1 MFLRVAVLVFLF
13 LFLARIRFPR
23 TKSIAAIIRSAYGDK
38 ILKMVRKLEKL
49 DFKLRKSKLDI
60 KFLCKCENNV
70 IPNFLCFRT
79 ANKNLTDSNT
89 YKQCQK
95 SVYLTEIDMKRS
107 HLRVLQKDFSFLR
120 KELQSV

>member
-1 MFLRVAVLVFLF
+1 
-13 LFLARIRFPR
+13 
-23 TKSIAAIIRSAYGDK
+23 
-38 ILKMVRKLEKL
+38 MVRKLEKL

-60 KFLCKCENNV
+60 TFLCKCENNV

-79 ANKNLTDSNT
+79 ANKKLTDSNT

-95 SVYLTEIDMKRS
+95 SVHLTEIDMKRS
-107 HLRVLQKDFSFLR
+107 YLRVLQKEFSFLR

>member
-1 MFLRVAVLVFLF
+1 MFLF

-49 DFKLRKSKLDI
+49 DFKLRKSKPDI

-79 ANKNLTDSNT
+79 ANKNSRILAPIS
-89 YKQCQK
+89 
-95 SVYLTEIDMKRS
+95 SVKKVSTLLKLI
-107 HLRVLQKDFSFLR
+107 
-120 KELQSV
+120 